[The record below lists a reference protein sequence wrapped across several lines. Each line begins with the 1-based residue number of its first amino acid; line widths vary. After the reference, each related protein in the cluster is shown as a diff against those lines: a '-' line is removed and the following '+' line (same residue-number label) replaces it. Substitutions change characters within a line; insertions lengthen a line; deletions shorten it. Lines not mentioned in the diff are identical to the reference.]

1 MPNGNNIHYKGT
13 NSQGNDYTAYNDG
26 KYRYT
31 NPRPDGQAPTRYFN
45 DGNGHGFYRKPG
57 PDGYSFHEN
66 ANQGFRDY
74 KPNNSS
80 KK

>member
-1 MPNGNNIHYKGT
+1 MPNGSNIHNKGT

-26 KYRYT
+26 KFRYS
-31 NPRPDGQAPTRYFN
+31 NQRSEGPNSHYFN
-45 DGNGHGFYRKPG
+45 AGKGHSFYRQPG
-57 PDGYSFHEN
+57 SDGYTWHEN

-74 KPNNSS
+74 KPNNP